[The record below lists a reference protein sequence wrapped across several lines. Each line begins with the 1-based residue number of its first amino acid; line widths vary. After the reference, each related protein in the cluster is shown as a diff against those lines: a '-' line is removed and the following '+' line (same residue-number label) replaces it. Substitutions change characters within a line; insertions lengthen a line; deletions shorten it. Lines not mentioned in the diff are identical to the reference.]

1 MALAGLIGSFLPE
14 ESLVLLGSEPDTP
27 TIILVQ
33 VTGALYMGFAMLNW
47 MARGSVIGG
56 IYGRPVTMG
65 NFLHFAVVAAL
76 LAKAS
81 IVHQTIGIIL
91 LAAAYAFFAAWFG
104 FVLFTHPRMR
114 TSGSD

>member
-1 MALAGLIGSFLPE
+1 MALAGLFCSFLPE

-47 MARGSVIGG
+47 MARSSVIGG
-56 IYGRPVTMG
+56 IYGRPLSMG

-76 LAKAS
+76 LVMVRRRSFHSSGYAS
-81 IVHQTIGIIL
+81 KRFRLTGIAVRSSANTTI
-91 LAAAYAFFAAWFG
+91 
-104 FVLFTHPRMR
+104 PP
-114 TSGSD
+114 